1 MFFRKKDITIEHVKD
16 LLFPRINMMNPKIVA
31 DESNRFQ
38 VNVFTKGRSIEIKL
52 NSFHRNSVTVDVIDP
67 FGIVR
72 IPRKTFKRMDDFRLY
87 MLTDFT
93 RLLNEYN
100 R

>member
-1 MFFRKKDITIEHVKD
+1 MFDKLYIHQVRDEMM
-16 LLFPRINMMNPKIVA
+16 PRLKSMNPKIVV

-38 VNVFTKGRSIEIKL
+38 VDVFTKGRSIEIKL
-52 NSFHRNSVTVDVIDP
+52 NSFHKNSVTVDIIDP

-72 IPRKTFKRMDDFRLY
+72 IPRKTFKKMNDFKLY